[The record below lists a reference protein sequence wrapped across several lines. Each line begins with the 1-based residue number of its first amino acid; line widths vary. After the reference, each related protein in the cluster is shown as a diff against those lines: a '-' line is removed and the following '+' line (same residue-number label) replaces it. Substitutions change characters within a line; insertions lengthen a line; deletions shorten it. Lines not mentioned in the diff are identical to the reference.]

1 MSKTILGMDRELV
14 DRYADLIIEKG
25 VNLKEKRGLLILSG
39 SGTYYFARALA
50 KSAYRHKA
58 KYVQILLDDLDV
70 LSSRLDNQSDEELA
84 YNPPFMKALD
94 YQFISE
100 EWAYIRV
107 DNTEDRLDHAPLDG
121 RKNQILSTA
130 KRTFSEERSSRLMRH
145 QLPWCV
151 CIAPGPLWAEQVLGE
166 GATTNDLMETL
177 KPILLLDHK
186 DPCAAW
192 DEKGTVLKRRHE
204 HLNSLGIDTLHFK
217 SAVTDL
223 KIGMNR
229 TSRFV
234 GGAENLGDGRPFFA
248 NLPTEEIFSTPD
260 WRRTEGYVT
269 TTRPV
274 SVLDT
279 PTERVRLVFKE
290 GKVVDYSAEVG
301 EEAMDRFFS
310 VDEGTRSIGEVAL
323 VDETSPIAKSNLVF
337 HSILLDENA
346 SCHIALGEGYPI
358 AIEGGNSLEGDEAL
372 KAAGCN
378 TSLMHT
384 DFMIGSPDMTI
395 VAHLWD
401 GGEVTIMRDGV
412 FTFKS

>member
-1 MSKTILGMDRELV
+1 MSETIMGMDAKLV

-70 LSSRLDNQSDEELA
+70 LASRLDNQSDEELA
-84 YNPPFMKALD
+84 YNPSFMQALD
-94 YQFISE
+94 YQFIAE

-130 KRTFSEERSSRLMRH
+130 KRKFSEERSSRLMRH

-151 CIAPGPLWAEQVLGE
+151 CIAPGPLWAKQVLGE
-166 GATTNDLMETL
+166 GATTADLMETL
-177 KPILLLDHK
+177 KPILLLDQE
-186 DPCAAW
+186 DPSSAW
-192 DEKGTVLKRRHE
+192 DEKGEVLRRRHE
-204 HLNSLGIDTLHFK
+204 HLNSLGIESLHFK

-223 KIGMNR
+223 RIGMNR
-229 TSRFV
+229 ASRFV
-234 GGAENLGDGRPFFA
+234 GGAEDLPDGSPFFA

-279 PTERVRLVFKE
+279 PTEAVRLVFKE
-290 GKVVDYSAEVG
+290 GRVVDYSAQVG
-301 EEAMDRFFS
+301 QEAMDRFFS

-323 VDETSPIAKSNLVF
+323 VDETSPIAKSGLVF

-358 AIEGGNSLEGDEAL
+358 AIDGGNRLAGDEAL
-372 KAAGCN
+372 RNAGCN

-384 DFMIGSPDMTI
+384 DFMIGSRDMTI
-395 VAHLWD
+395 VAHLWA

-412 FTFKS
+412 FTF

>member
-1 MSKTILGMDRELV
+1 MSKSILGMDAALV

-25 VNLKEKRGLLILSG
+25 INVKEKKGVLILSG

-58 KYVQILLDDLDV
+58 KFVQILLDDLDI
-70 LSSRLDNQSDEELA
+70 LSSRLDNQNDEELA
-84 YNPPFMKALD
+84 YNPAFMQALD
-94 YQFISE
+94 YQFIAE

-121 RKNQILSTA
+121 RKNQILSKA
-130 KRTFSEERSSRLMRH
+130 KRQFSEERSRRLMRH

-151 CIAPGPLWAEQVLGE
+151 CIAPGPLWAEQVLGA
-166 GATTNDLMETL
+166 GASTNDLMDVL
-177 KPILLLDHK
+177 KPILLLDQG
-186 DPCAAW
+186 DPAAAW
-192 DEKGTVLKRRHE
+192 DDKAETLKQRQL
-204 HLNSLGIDTLHFK
+204 HLNGLGIDSLHFK
-217 SAVTDL
+217 SPITDL
-223 KIGMNR
+223 TIGMNR

-234 GGAENLGDGRPFFA
+234 GGSEVLPDGRPFFA

-260 WRRTEGYVT
+260 WRRTDGYVT

-279 PTERVRLVFKE
+279 PTEAVRLVFE
-290 GKVVDYSAEVG
+290 AGKVVDYSAAIG
-301 EEAMDRFFS
+301 QEAMDRFFQ

-323 VDETSPIAKSNLVF
+323 VDETSPIAKSGLVF

-346 SCHIALGEGYPI
+346 SCHIALGEGYPT
-358 AIEGGNSLEGDEAL
+358 ALSNGSSLDTDEAL
-372 KAAGCN
+372 RSAGCN

-395 VAHLWD
+395 TARLWD
-401 GGEVTIMRDGV
+401 GGEVVIMRDGV
-412 FTFKS
+412 FTF

>member
-1 MSKTILGMDRELV
+1 MSKQILGMDVALV

-25 VNLKEKRGLLILSG
+25 INLKEKKGVLILTG

-58 KYVQILLDDLDV
+58 KFVQIMVDDLDV
-70 LSSRLDNQSDEELA
+70 LASRLDNQDDEALT
-84 YNPPFMKALD
+84 YNPAFALALD
-94 YQFISE
+94 HQFIAE
-100 EWAYIRV
+100 EWSYIRV

-121 RKNQILSTA
+121 RKNQILSKA
-130 KRTFSEERSSRLMRH
+130 KRQFSEERSRRLMRH

-151 CIAPGPLWAEQVLGE
+151 CIAPGPLWAKQVLGA
-166 GATTNDLMETL
+166 GATTADLMETL
-177 KPILLLDHK
+177 KPILLLDQS
-186 DPCAAW
+186 DPSKAW
-192 DEKGTVLKRRHE
+192 DEKGERLKQRQH
-204 HLNSLGIDTLHFK
+204 HLNDLGIDSLHFK
-217 SAVTDL
+217 SPVTDL
-223 KIGMNR
+223 TIGMNR

-234 GGAENLGDGRPFFA
+234 GGSEKLPDGRPFFA

-279 PTERVRLVFKE
+279 PTEGVRLVFTE
-290 GKVVDYSAEVG
+290 GKVSDYSAQVG
-301 EEAMDRFFS
+301 EEAMDRFFQ

-323 VDETSPIAKSNLVF
+323 VDETSPIAQSGLVF

-346 SCHIALGEGYPI
+346 SCHIALGEGYPT
-358 AIEGGNSLEGDEAL
+358 ALSNGGGLDGDEAL
-372 KAAGCN
+372 RSAGCN

-395 VAHLWD
+395 TAHLWD
-401 GGEVTIMRDGV
+401 GSDVVIMRDGV
-412 FTFKS
+412 FTF

>member
-1 MSKTILGMDRELV
+1 MSKQILGLDAALV

-25 VNLKEKRGLLILSG
+25 INVKEKRGVLILSG

-58 KYVQILLDDLDV
+58 KFVQILLDDLDV
-70 LSSRLDNQSDEELA
+70 LASRLDNQDDEALA
-84 YNPPFMKALD
+84 YNPAFMQALD
-94 YQFISE
+94 HQFIAE

-121 RKNQILSTA
+121 RKNQILSKA
-130 KRTFSEERSSRLMRH
+130 KRQFSEERSRRLMRH

-151 CIAPGPLWAEQVLGE
+151 CIAPGPLWAEQVLGP
-166 GATTNDLMETL
+166 GATTSDLMETL
-177 KPILLLDHK
+177 KPILLLDGK
-186 DPCAAW
+186 DPAAAW
-192 DEKGTVLKRRHE
+192 DEKGELLKRRQRY
-204 HLNSLGIDTLHFK
+204 LNDLGIDSLHFK
-217 SAVTDL
+217 SPVTDL
-223 KIGMNR
+223 VIGMNR

-234 GGAENLGDGRPFFA
+234 GGSENLPDGRPFFA

-260 WRRTEGYVT
+260 WRRTEGSVT

-279 PTERVRLVFKE
+279 PTETVRLVFKE
-290 GKVVDYSAEVG
+290 GKVVEYSAKTG
-301 EEAMDRFFS
+301 MEAMERFFA

-323 VDETSPIAKSNLVF
+323 VDETSPIAQSGLIF

-346 SCHIALGEGYPI
+346 SCHIALGEGYPT
-358 AIEGGNSLEGDEAL
+358 ALSNGGSLDGEEAL
-372 KAAGCN
+372 RAAGCN

-384 DFMIGSPDMTI
+384 DFMIGSPEMTI
-395 VAHLWD
+395 TARLWD
-401 GGEVTIMRDGV
+401 GGETVIMKDGI
-412 FTFKS
+412 FTF